1 MKIGVLCLILCC
13 LYHNLKRNLFSLA
26 KAIDRSMID
35 VYDKKHCKLYANC
48 VRGSLLLASSI
59 EGKIRKLQF
68 KVVLLE
74 TQISTSNTNFFT
86 VVESGGVTFQLWHN
100 QLTRIRMDMIK

>member
-1 MKIGVLCLILCC
+1 MGLRNEDWSSVLHFMLFVP
-13 LYHNLKRNLFSLA
+13 NLRRNLFFLA

-48 VRGSLLLASSI
+48 GRGSLLLVGSI
-59 EGKIRKLQF
+59 EGKFWKLQL

-74 TQISTSNTNFFT
+74 TQISTSNTKSFT
-86 VVESGGVTFQLWHN
+86 IVESGGVTFQL
-100 QLTRIRMDMIK
+100 